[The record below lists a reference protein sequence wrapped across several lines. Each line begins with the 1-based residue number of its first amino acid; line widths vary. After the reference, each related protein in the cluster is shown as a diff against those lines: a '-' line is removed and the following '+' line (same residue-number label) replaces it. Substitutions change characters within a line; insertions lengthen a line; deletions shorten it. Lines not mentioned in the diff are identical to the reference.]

1 MRCDPARERNLRK
14 VLTNEIAARLAHRV
28 APDLTGEVWA
38 AWEREAS
45 RLRGE
50 DHELA
55 AMLSQLLEAR
65 RISGRELADL
75 DATEHQLALAAD
87 YTLDEF
93 TTRLSACVVLR
104 RHAEPGSIE
113 GISEEGLLAATSLAG
128 GGTFD
133 SVRCGPSARTS
144 RTARAW
150 ASAPTTDVRLGLPP
164 QSAEHAVGVH
174 ASFSAWRNSVDDQA
188 NSYCKAMATAVRELS
203 WPRSR
208 VLVITHDGVPQATIA
223 GLSIAPTQPWRD
235 HPLGYLE
242 GIVVR
247 FDAESGTGVCRLG
260 APPITLID

>member
-1 MRCDPARERNLRK
+1 MRRDPARERNLRK

-28 APDLTGEVWA
+28 APDLTGEVWV
-38 AWEREAS
+38 AWEREAI

-55 AMLSQLLEAR
+55 AMLSQLLQSR
-65 RISGRELADL
+65 RISEPELADL
-75 DATEHQLALAAD
+75 GATEHQIALAAH
-87 YTLDEF
+87 YTLDKL
-93 TTRLSACVVLR
+93 TTQLSACVVLR

-113 GISEEGLLAATSLAG
+113 SISQEGLLAATSLAS

-133 SVRCGPSARTS
+133 NVRCGPSARTS

-150 ASAPTTDVRLGLPP
+150 ASAPTTDVRFALPP
-164 QSAEHAVGVH
+164 QFAEHAVGVH
-174 ASFSAWRNSVDDQA
+174 ASFSAWRNSIDDQT
-188 NSYCKAMATAVRELS
+188 NSYCKAMATAVQGLS
-203 WPRSR
+203 WHRSR

-235 HPLGYLE
+235 QSLSHLE

-247 FDAESGTGVCRLG
+247 FDAESGTRVCRVR
-260 APPITLID
+260 APPITLLD